1 MSRMIR
7 VLTRTRHVSKIEK
20 FLTQVGL
27 EHEIYTTNDTP
38 PNTDYDLGLSYTHTR
53 KIIEPE
59 LSKPKKG
66 WVNFHPAPLPH
77 YKGWKFIYQA
87 IQNKETHWGVSVHYI
102 DENYDTGP
110 IIKVLP
116 IELHEP
122 PTVFHELA
130 AVSYHF
136 LFILFKETIVDIY
149 NQKFQDVLQKND

>member
-1 MSRMIR
+1 MTLIKNRFMKTKSHISIHIQDTLHKQKKLKLHDCYNWLGSVSNKKAEITVRVVTEKESRT
-7 VLTRTRHVSKIEK
+7 LNK
-20 FLTQVGL
+20 Q
-27 EHEIYTTNDTP
+27 Y
-38 PNTDYDLGLSYTHTR
+38 R
-53 KIIEPE
+53 K
-59 LSKPKKG
+59 
-66 WVNFHPAPLPH
+66 
-77 YKGWKFIYQA
+77 
-87 IQNKETHWGVSVHYI
+87 I